1 MHNPHNRHLSMG
13 GSWMPTL
20 SRKHARGIWFLACT
34 FMAVHSHVVSVA
46 QSTSEMVIDRLVY
59 DIMPGEQRIRIAADG
74 GRILRLKNGVIP
86 RVLIDNPDIIS
97 AHAIAKNEIQLSGQ
111 KPGVTRISIWDGDK
125 NVYSVL
131 ATVYR
136 DGLELQEILDEEFP
150 TATLRVRPLETS
162 VVLSGWVDD
171 PESIGMIVR
180 MAEDYY
186 PKVLN
191 NLRVGNNQQVM
202 LHVRVMEISRTKL
215 RRLGVDWASFGD
227 SDFVAQSV
235 SGLISETTSNAQSII
250 GAGGSTVT
258 LGVTSAASSFFAVVD
273 ALRQHDLGK
282 VLAEPVLTTISGRAA
297 SFDAGGEFPIL
308 VPQGLGTVAVEY
320 KTFGTR
326 IDVVPIVLGDGNIRL
341 EVRPQ
346 ISEIDNARGV
356 DINGVRVPGLRS
368 RKVDTA
374 VEMKAGQTLALAGLI
389 QERVES
395 QNRGL
400 PILSDLPL
408 AGTLFRRVVNSVNE
422 VELLIMVRPELVSAM
437 DPSET
442 PLVGPGM
449 QSGIPNNHELYLHGQ
464 IETFKCDPDVSC
476 FNQIHSEY
484 PTLYDGTHSVP
495 SGVEMHSGVLRSGEM
510 PVEAM
515 PGGVIGNPHIPV
527 EVPIQSIDP
536 VMPTPTMAPPTVS
549 PTTRSPAPGQLPTPM
564 AGPISSPGVM
574 PGGVPN
580 MEFGVTRPSVAVR
593 SKHVAA
599 PTNGQTPKAVSLRAA
614 SAPIVNRHPNSVL
627 VPTTEP
633 VHLAPVV
640 SAARLRG
647 NRPPASGLRT
657 IAAWLEDRKEEEQ
670 DERPVEQSG
679 ALPPVPVSTSGR

>member
-1 MHNPHNRHLSMG
+1 MG

-34 FMAVHSHVVSVA
+34 FMAVHSVSVA

-125 NVYSVL
+125 NVYSVV

-136 DGLELQEILDEEFP
+136 DGIELQEILDEEFP

-484 PTLYDGTHSVP
+484 PTLYDGTHTAP
-495 SGVEMHSGVLRSGEM
+495 GGVQLHPGEI
-510 PVEAM
+510 PVEAL

-527 EVPIQSIDP
+527 EVPIQAIDP
-536 VMPTPTMAPPTVS
+536 RDAN
-549 PTTRSPAPGQLPTPM
+549 AHD
-564 AGPISSPGVM
+564 GPKDSLASG
-574 PGGVPN
+574 
-580 MEFGVTRPSVAVR
+580 SVASAYPCADTHDRSLVGTGRDARVR
-593 SKHVAA
+593 SEHGIWR
-599 PTNGQTPKAVSLRAA
+599 NRATRR
-614 SAPIVNRHPNSVL
+614 STVEIC
-627 VPTTEP
+627 
-633 VHLAPVV
+633 
-640 SAARLRG
+640 RG
-647 NRPPASGLRT
+647 S
-657 IAAWLEDRKEEEQ
+657 DH
-670 DERPVEQSG
+670 
-679 ALPPVPVSTSGR
+679 